1 MNRKIRKDPCSGL
14 LPNMPNE
21 TMFSGRMRINTN
33 GKTEASKHTFK
44 RKGTA
49 ADFRAGMPI
58 GNGDFGASMHGM
70 PDNLTFNI
78 AKNDL
83 WWDDYDSPVPCY
95 PDGGIENVRKKV
107 AEGDES
113 IKLDMFEAANRRVN
127 LPIQTSAARLTL
139 HLLSGGFGHN
149 IREELDIS
157 SAVAKQYFSGD
168 NQNGSINGWN
178 YCVTANVSRI
188 DEVMRICA
196 EAPISSQRPVL
207 GTVRF
212 ELTRDPMEVP
222 AVVTYGRHEEKIEQY
237 ENDIEE
243 YYSPVCFTDGDYFG
257 FNMRLKAGEDPNRS
271 PDVHYTVMAKVG
283 GGEIRLSDIGYSVL
297 GTGKFGRFFEILLTV
312 VSTYDAE
319 DTYAEAK
326 RRLDTAFVRNTV
338 HVISN
343 CAEITAHDFC
353 RSWIRLPKT
362 EYSTPWYWGIYEA
375 MSARRPSKFAAGYVA
390 PWYQSN
396 FVNWGHHILTYEQTK
411 TNLGLLATNHAELL
425 EPWFR
430 LCLDSKEKLQ
440 KYASDF
446 YKCRG
451 TAYPHAISGT
461 GTVISSTVT
470 LNGTIMN
477 ISTTGET
484 VKYAWDY
491 YDFTGDTD
499 YLRDVGYPILKE
511 AALFYHDYLLTDEN
525 GEKYIFPS
533 RSQEC
538 VTPPGTLN
546 EFMTNSLIDLALFR
560 FVLSRAAKSAEIL
573 SVDDELREEWEND
586 VKALRNDY
594 AVWSDGTWKTAED
607 IDDISMNYG
616 NPSVSDLC
624 PICITDEVDKWR
636 GSDDM
641 KSAAQKSVDKFV
653 DRNSMP
659 WDMSYGIISRL
670 RMGDKEYARLALE
683 LLPKCREGG
692 NLNRSDA
699 CDYDENNEMKPDGQH
714 SFFVDKGSAYLS
726 EVITEMLLQSQGG
739 IIRIFPAYPEDL
751 GDAAFFS
758 LRARGAFLVSAE
770 IRDCQPA
777 YAIVRSLRGNKCRF
791 MNVFGGKIS
800 VRDLETGEKIS
811 FEEVD
816 GDIIFNTEEAHEY
829 AVENS
834 GRPLESFEM
843 RS

>member
-1 MNRKIRKDPCSGL
+1 MNRKSRKDPCSGI

-21 TMFSGRMRINTN
+21 TMHTDRMRIRTS
-33 GKTEASKHTFK
+33 GKAEAKKHTFK
-44 RKGTA
+44 RSGTA
-49 ADFRAGMPI
+49 VDFRAGLPI

-83 WWDDYDSPVPCY
+83 WWDDYDPPVPYY
-95 PDGGIENVRKKV
+95 PDGGIENVRKK
-107 AEGDES
+107 ASSGDET
-113 IKLDMFEAANRRVN
+113 IKLDMFKAAQRRTN

-139 HLLSGGFGHN
+139 HLLSGGFGSC

-157 SAVAKQYFSGD
+157 SSVAKQYFSCD
-168 NQNGSINGWN
+168 NQNGSINGRD
-178 YCVTANVSRI
+178 YVVTANVSRI
-188 DEVMRICA
+188 DEVMRIA
-196 EAPISSQRPVL
+196 VSASDKGLRPVL

-222 AVVTYGRHEEKIEQY
+222 AVITYGGRYDMIGDYEKAI
-237 ENDIEE
+237 DE
-243 YYSPVCFTDGDYFG
+243 YYSPVCFTDGEYFG
-257 FNMRLKAGEDPNRS
+257 FNMRLKAGDDPASS
-271 PDVHYTVMAKVG
+271 PDVHYTVMARIG
-283 GGEIRLSDIGYSVL
+283 GGESKLTNVGYSVL
-297 GTGKFGRFFEILLTV
+297 GTGRFGRYFEMILTV
-312 VSTYDAE
+312 VSTYDAQ

-326 RRLDTAFVRNTV
+326 KRIENAFARNTV
-338 HVISN
+338 NVISN
-343 CAEITAHDFC
+343 CCEITSHDVN

-362 EYSTPWYWGIYEA
+362 EYSLPWYWGIYEA

-390 PWYQSN
+390 PWFQSSY
-396 FVNWGHHILTYEQTK
+396 VNWGHHILTYEQPK

-430 LCLDSKEKLQ
+430 LCFDSKEKLN
-440 KYASDF
+440 KFASDF
-446 YKCRG
+446 YNCRG

-461 GTVISSTVT
+461 GTVIASSVT

-491 YDFTGDTD
+491 YDFTGDKE
-499 YLRDVGYPILKE
+499 YLREVGYPILKE

-533 RSQEC
+533 RSQEFVAC
-538 VTPPGTLN
+538 PGLSN
-546 EFMTNSLIDLALFR
+546 EFMTNSLIDLAMFR
-560 FVLSRAAKSAEIL
+560 FVLSRAAESAKIL
-573 SVDDELREEWEND
+573 SIDEELVKEWEND
-586 VKALRNDY
+586 VKALRSDY
-594 AVWSDGTWKTAED
+594 AVWPDGTWKTAED
-607 IDDISMNYG
+607 IDDISIGYG
-616 NPSVSDLC
+616 NPPVSDLC

-636 GSDDM
+636 GSDEM
-641 KSAAQKSVDKFV
+641 KAAAIKSVEKFTDK
-653 DRNSMP
+653 NKMP

-670 RMGDKEYARLALE
+670 RMGDKDYARLVLE

-692 NLNRSDA
+692 NLNRADA

-714 SFFVDKGSAYLS
+714 SFFVDKGSSYLS

-739 IIRIFPAYPEDL
+739 IIRIFPAYPEDI

-770 IRDCQPA
+770 FRSGKPA
-777 YAIVRSLRGNKCRF
+777 YAIIRSLRGNACRF
-791 MNVFGGKIS
+791 MNVFGEKIS
-800 VRDLETGEKIS
+800 VRDLETGEKLN
-811 FEEVD
+811 FEEKD
-816 GDIIFNTEEAHEY
+816 GDIIFETVPEHEY
-829 AVENS
+829 VIENS
-834 GRPLESFEM
+834 DSPLESFEIK
-843 RS
+843 S

>member
-1 MNRKIRKDPCSGL
+1 MDKKIRKDPYSGL
-14 LPNMPNE
+14 LPNSPNE
-21 TMFSGRMRINTN
+21 TMVQGRMRISTN
-33 GKTEASKHTFK
+33 GKAEALKHTFR
-44 RKGTA
+44 RKGTV
-49 ADFRAGMPI
+49 ADFRSGMPI

-83 WWDDYDSPVPCY
+83 WWDDYDAPEPCY

-107 AEGDES
+107 STGDGS

-139 HLLSGGFGHN
+139 HLLSGGFGYN

-157 SAVAKQYFSGD
+157 SSTARQYFSCD
-168 NQNGSINGWN
+168 NLNGSVCGQD
-178 YCVTANVSRI
+178 YLVTANVSRV
-188 DEVMRICA
+188 DEVMRIA
-196 EAPISSQRPVL
+196 VTASDSSLRPVL

-222 AVVTYGRHEEKIEQY
+222 AVITYGRKFELIDGYEK
-237 ENDIEE
+237 DIEK
-243 YYSPVCFTDGDYFG
+243 YYSPVCFTDGEYFG
-257 FNMRLKAGEDPNRS
+257 FNMRLKAGEDPNTS
-271 PDVHYTVMAKVG
+271 PDVHYTVMARVG
-283 GGEIRLSDIGYSVL
+283 GGEAKLSNVEYSVL
-297 GTGKFGRFFEILLTV
+297 GSGKFGRSFEILLTV
-312 VSTYDAE
+312 VSTYDAA

-326 RRLDTAFVRNTV
+326 RRLADAFRRNTV
-338 HVISN
+338 HVLSN
-343 CAEITAHDFC
+343 CNEITSHDVN

-362 EYSTPWYWGIYEA
+362 EYSRPWYWGIYEA

-396 FVNWGHHILTYEQTK
+396 CVNWGHHILTYEQTK

-430 LCLDSKEKLQ
+430 LCLDSKVKLQ
-440 KYASDF
+440 KFAKDF
-446 YKCRG
+446 YNCRG

-461 GTVISSTVT
+461 GTVIASAVT
-470 LNGTIMN
+470 LNGTEMN

-491 YDFTGDTD
+491 YDFTGDKE

-533 RSQEC
+533 RSQEFVAC
-538 VTPPGTLN
+538 PGLSN
-546 EFMTNSLIDLALFR
+546 EFMTNSLIDLALVK
-560 FVLSRAAKSAEIL
+560 FVISRAAEAAGIL
-573 SVDDELREEWEND
+573 ETDAQLAKEWRDDIA
-586 VKALRNDY
+586 ALRRDY
-594 AVWSDGTWKTAED
+594 AVWADGSWKTAED
-607 IDDISMNYG
+607 TDDISLGYG
-616 NPSVSDLC
+616 VPSVSDLC

-636 GSDDM
+636 GSDEM
-641 KSAAQKSVDKFV
+641 KAAAQKSVDKFT
-653 DRNSMP
+653 DKNAMP
-659 WDMSYGIISRL
+659 WDMSFGIISRL
-670 RMGDKEYARLALE
+670 RMGDKDYARLALE

-714 SFFVDKGSAYLS
+714 SFFVDKGGAYLS

-739 IIRIFPAYPEDL
+739 VIRIFPAYPEDI

-770 IRDCQPA
+770 FRSGKPA

-791 MNVFGGKIS
+791 MNVFGEKIS
-800 VRDLETGEKIS
+800 VRDLETGENIG
-811 FEEVD
+811 FEEAD
-816 GDIIFNTEEAHEY
+816 GDIIFETAVGHEY
-829 AVENS
+829 AVEMQDK
-834 GRPLESFEM
+834 PLESFEI
-843 RS
+843 RN

>member
-1 MNRKIRKDPCSGL
+1 MNRKMRKDPCCGL

-21 TMFSGRMRINTN
+21 IMRPGRMRINTS
-33 GKTEASKHTFK
+33 GKAEAAKHTFK

-49 ADFRAGMPI
+49 ADFRSGMPI
-58 GNGDFGASMHGM
+58 GNGDFGASMHGL

-83 WWDDYDSPVPCY
+83 WWDDYDAPQPCY
-95 PDGGIENVRKKV
+95 PDGGIENIRKKA

-113 IKLDMFEAANRRVN
+113 VKLDMYEAAQRRIN
-127 LPIQTSAARLTL
+127 HPIQTSAARLTL

-149 IREELDIS
+149 IREELDLS
-157 SAVAKQYFSGD
+157 SAAAKQYFSYD
-168 NQNGSINGWN
+168 NVNGSVNGWN
-178 YCVTANVSRI
+178 YLVTANVSRI
-188 DEVMRICA
+188 DEVMRISVQA
-196 EAPISSQRPVL
+196 SDSSQRPVL

-222 AVVTYGRHEEKIEQY
+222 AVITYGKRFELIDGYEK
-237 ENDIEE
+237 DIDE

-257 FNMRLKAGEDPNRS
+257 FNMRLKAGEDPKNS
-271 PDVHYTVMAKVG
+271 PDVHYTVMARVG
-283 GGEIRLSDIGYSVL
+283 GGEIKLSDIGYSVL
-297 GTGKFGRFFEILLTV
+297 GTGRFGRNFEILLTV

-326 RRLDTAFVRNTV
+326 CRLHNAFARNTV
-338 HVISN
+338 HVLSN
-343 CAEITAHDFC
+343 CSELTSHDLN

-362 EYSTPWYWGIYEA
+362 EYSLPWYWGIYEA

-396 FVNWGHHILTYEQTK
+396 CVNWGHHILTYEQTK

-440 KYASDF
+440 ALAKNF
-446 YKCRG
+446 YNCRG

-461 GTVISSTVT
+461 GTVISSAVT
-470 LNGTIMN
+470 LNGTLMN

-491 YDFTGDTD
+491 YDFTGDTE
-499 YLRDVGYPILKE
+499 YLRTVGYPILKE

-533 RSQEC
+533 RSQEFVAC
-538 VTPPGTLN
+538 PGLSN
-546 EFMTNSLIDLALFR
+546 EFMTNSLIDLALFK
-560 FVLSRAAKSAEIL
+560 FVLSRAAQSAEIL
-573 SVDDELREEWEND
+573 GVDAGLAKEWRGD
-586 VKALRNDY
+586 VAALRSDY
-594 AVWSDGTWKTAED
+594 AVWADGTWKTAED
-607 IDDISMNYG
+607 TDDTSLGYG
-616 NPSVSDLC
+616 TPSVSDLC

-636 GSDDM
+636 GTDEM
-641 KSAAQKSVDKFV
+641 KTAAQKSVDKFV
-653 DRNSMP
+653 DKNTMP
-659 WDMSYGIISRL
+659 WDMSFGIISRL
-670 RMGDKEYARLALE
+670 RMGDKDYARLALE

-726 EVITEMLLQSQGG
+726 ECITEMLLQSQGG
-739 IIRIFPAYPEDL
+739 IIRIFPAYPDGI

-770 IRDCQPA
+770 FRSGKPA
-777 YAIVRSLRGNKCRF
+777 YAIVRSLRGNGCRF
-791 MNVFGGKIS
+791 MNVFGDKIS

-816 GDIIFNTEEAHEY
+816 GDIVFNTEAEHEY
-829 AVENS
+829 AIENS
-834 GRPLESFEM
+834 DMPLEAFEM
-843 RS
+843 KN

>member
-1 MNRKIRKDPCSGL
+1 MNKKMRKDPCSGL

-21 TMFSGRMRINTN
+21 TMVSDRMRIRTN
-33 GKTEASKHTFK
+33 GRAEAAKHNFK
-44 RKGTA
+44 RNGTA
-49 ADFRAGMPI
+49 ADFRSGLPI
-58 GNGDFGASMHGM
+58 GNGDFGASMHGL

-83 WWDDYDSPVPCY
+83 WWDDYDAPEPCY

-107 AEGDES
+107 SEGDES
-113 IKLDMFEAANRRVN
+113 IKLDMFEAAQRRVN

-157 SAVAKQYFSGD
+157 SAVAKQYFSCD
-168 NQNGSINGWN
+168 NVNGSVNGWN

-188 DEVMRICA
+188 DEVMRVSV
-196 EAPISSQRPVL
+196 EAPSSSQRPVL

-237 ENDIEE
+237 EKDIEE

-257 FNMRLKAGEDPNRS
+257 FNMRLKAGEDPTDS
-271 PDVHYTVMAKVG
+271 PDVHYTVMARVG
-283 GGEIRLSDIGYSVL
+283 GGEIKLSDIGYSVL
-297 GTGKFGRFFEILLTV
+297 GTGKFGRYFEILLTV
-312 VSTYDAE
+312 VSTYDA
-319 DTYAEAK
+319 DNTYAEAK
-326 RRLDTAFVRNTV
+326 RRLENAFTRNTV

-343 CAEITAHDFC
+343 CVEITAHDVC
-353 RSWIRLPKT
+353 RSWIRLPKQ
-362 EYSTPWYWGIYEA
+362 EYSLPWYWGIYEA

-396 FVNWGHHILTYEQTK
+396 CVNWGHHILTYEQTK
-411 TNLGLLATNHAELL
+411 TNLGLLSSNHAELL
-425 EPWFR
+425 EPWFK
-430 LCLDSKEKLQ
+430 LCLDSKKKLQ
-440 KYASDF
+440 KFAKDF
-446 YKCRG
+446 YNCRG

-470 LNGTIMN
+470 LNGTEMN

-491 YDFTGDTD
+491 YDFTGDKD
-499 YLRDVGYPILKE
+499 YLRKVGYPILKE

-533 RSQEC
+533 RSQEFVAC
-538 VTPPGTLN
+538 PGLSN
-546 EFMTNSLIDLALFR
+546 EFMTNSLIDLAMFK

-573 SVDDELREEWEND
+573 GVDDDLRKEWEND
-586 VKALRNDY
+586 VKALRRDY
-594 AVWSDGTWKTAED
+594 AVWPDGTWKTAED
-607 IDDISMNYG
+607 IDDISIGYG
-616 NPSVSDLC
+616 NPPVSDLC

-636 GSDDM
+636 GSEEM
-641 KSAAQKSVDKFV
+641 KQAAQKSVDKFV
-653 DRNSMP
+653 DRNKMP
-659 WDMSYGIISRL
+659 WDMSFGIISRL
-670 RMGDKEYARLALE
+670 RMGDKDYARLALE

-714 SFFVDKGSAYLS
+714 SFFVDKGGAYLS

-739 IIRIFPAYPEDL
+739 VIRIFPAYPEDI

-770 IRDCQPA
+770 MREGKPA
-777 YAIVRSLRGNKCRF
+777 YAIVRSLRGNDCRF
-791 MNVFGGKIS
+791 MNVFGDKIS
-800 VRDLETGEKIS
+800 VRDLEMNEKIS
-811 FEEVD
+811 FTEVD
-816 GDIIFNTEEAHEY
+816 GDIVFNTEEAHEY
-829 AVENS
+829 VIES
-834 GRPLESFEM
+834 SDRPLESFEIKD
-843 RS
+843 

>member
-1 MNRKIRKDPCSGL
+1 MNKKFRKDPCCGL

-21 TMFSGRMRINTN
+21 TMQPDRMRINTN
-33 GKTEASKHTFK
+33 GKAEAAKHSFV

-49 ADFRAGMPI
+49 RDFRSGMPI
-58 GNGDFGASMHGM
+58 GNGDFGASMHGL

-83 WWDDYDSPVPCY
+83 WWDDFEAPEPCY

-107 AEGDES
+107 SDGDET
-113 IKLDMFEAANRRVN
+113 IKLDMFEASNRRVN

-139 HLLSGGFGHN
+139 HLLSGGFGCN

-157 SAVAKQYFSGD
+157 TAVAKQYFSCD
-168 NQNGSINGWN
+168 NQNGSIFGQD
-178 YCVTANVSRI
+178 YLVTANVSRV
-188 DEVMRICA
+188 DEVMRISVSA
-196 EAPISSQRPVL
+196 SDSSPRQAL

-222 AVVTYGRHEEKIEQY
+222 AVLTFGRRFELIDGYEKEI
-237 ENDIEE
+237 DK

-257 FNMRLKAGEDPNRS
+257 FNMRLRAGENPTNS
-271 PDVHYTVMAKVG
+271 PDVHYTVMARVG
-283 GGEIRLSDIGYSVL
+283 GGEIRLSDIGYSVM
-297 GTGKFGRFFEILLTV
+297 GTGRFGKSFEILLTV
-312 VSTYDAE
+312 VSTHDAE

-326 RRLDTAFVRNTV
+326 RRLESAFARNTV
-338 HVISN
+338 HVLLNTSQL
-343 CAEITAHDFC
+343 TSHDTN
-353 RSWIRLPKT
+353 RSWIRLPKI
-362 EYSTPWYWGIYEA
+362 EYSMPWYWGIYEA

-390 PWYQSN
+390 PWFQSSY
-396 FVNWGHHILTYEQTK
+396 VNWGHHILTYEQPK

-430 LCLDSKEKLQ
+430 LCFDAKEKLQ

-446 YKCRG
+446 YNCRG

-461 GTVISSTVT
+461 GTVIASSAF

-491 YDFTGDTD
+491 YDFTGDKE
-499 YLRDVGYPILKE
+499 YLLNVGYPILKQ

-538 VTPPGTLN
+538 VACPGLSN
-546 EFMTNSLIDLALFR
+546 EFMTNSLIDLALFK
-560 FVLSRAAKSAEIL
+560 FILSRAAESAEIL
-573 SVDDELREEWEND
+573 GIDAELAAEWRND
-586 VKALRNDY
+586 VSALRKDY
-594 AVWSDGTWKTAED
+594 ALWPDGTWKTAED
-607 IDDISMNYG
+607 IDDISIVYG
-616 NPSVSDLC
+616 NPPVSDLC

-636 GSDDM
+636 GSDEM
-641 KSAAQKSVDKFV
+641 KAAAAKSVEKFV
-653 DRNSMP
+653 DKNKMP
-659 WDMSYGIISRL
+659 WDMSYGILSRL
-670 RMGDKEYARLALE
+670 RMGDKDYARLALE

-699 CDYDENNEMKPDGQH
+699 CDYDESNEMKPDGQH
-714 SFFVDKGSAYLS
+714 SFFVDKGGAYLS
-726 EVITEMLLQSQGG
+726 EVITEMLLQSQGEV
-739 IIRIFPAYPEDL
+739 IRIFPAYPEDI

-770 IRDCQPA
+770 MRNQKPA
-777 YAIVRSLRGNKCRF
+777 YAIIRSLRGNECRF
-791 MNVFGGKIS
+791 MNVFGEKVS
-800 VRDLETGEKIS
+800 VRNLETNEKVD
-811 FEEVD
+811 FTETD
-816 GDIIFNTEEAHEY
+816 GDIIFKTVAEHEY
-829 AVENS
+829 VIENID
-834 GRPLESFEM
+834 RPLESFEKIN
-843 RS
+843 

>member
-1 MNRKIRKDPCSGL
+1 MNKKIRKDPYIGL

-21 TMFSGRMRINTN
+21 TMIQGRMRISTN
-33 GKTEASKHTFK
+33 GRAEAAKHTFR

-49 ADFRAGMPI
+49 VDFRSGMPI

-83 WWDDYDSPVPCY
+83 WWDDFDAPEPCY
-95 PDGGIENVRKKV
+95 PDGGIENIRKKV
-107 AEGDES
+107 SSGDGS
-113 IKLDMFEAANRRVN
+113 IKLDMFEASNRRIN
-127 LPIQTSAARLTL
+127 LPVQTSAARLTL

-157 SAVAKQYFSGD
+157 RALAKQYFSCD
-168 NQNGSINGWN
+168 NQNGSVNGWN
-178 YCVTANVSRI
+178 YCVTANVSRV
-188 DEVMRICA
+188 DEVMRVHV
-196 EAPISSQRPVL
+196 EAPISSKRPVL

-212 ELTRDPMEVP
+212 ELTRDPMEV
-222 AVVTYGRHEEKIEQY
+222 ATVNGCKNAEDFERLEKEIA
-237 ENDIEE
+237 D
-243 YYSPVCFTDGDYFG
+243 YYSPVCFTDGEYFG
-257 FNMRLKAGEDPNRS
+257 FNMRLRAGEDPKNS
-271 PDVHYTVMAKVG
+271 PDIHYTVMARVG
-283 GGEIRLSDIGYSVL
+283 GGEAKLSDIGYSVL
-297 GTGKFGRFFEILLTV
+297 GTGKFGRNFEILLTV
-312 VSTYDAE
+312 VSIYDSDE
-319 DTYAEAK
+319 TYAEAK
-326 RRLDTAFVRNTV
+326 KRLENAFSRDTF
-338 HVISN
+338 HVLSN
-343 CAEITAHDFC
+343 CEQITMHDVC
-353 RSWIRLPKT
+353 RSWIRLPKQ

-396 FVNWGHHILTYEQTK
+396 CVNWGHHILTYEQPK

-430 LCLDSKEKLQ
+430 LCFQSKEKLQ

-461 GTVISSTVT
+461 GTVIASSIT
-470 LNGTIMN
+470 LNGTMMN

-491 YDFTGDTD
+491 YDFTGDRE
-499 YLRDVGYPILKE
+499 YLRDVGYPILKD

-525 GEKYIFPS
+525 GGKYIFPS

-573 SVDDELREEWEND
+573 GVDDDLRKEWEND
-586 VKALRNDY
+586 VKALRKDY
-594 AVWSDGTWKTAED
+594 AVWPDGTWKTAED
-607 IDDISMNYG
+607 IDDISIGYG
-616 NPSVSDLC
+616 NPPVSDLC

-636 GSDDM
+636 GSEEM
-641 KSAAQKSVDKFV
+641 KQVAQKSVDKFV
-653 DRNSMP
+653 DRNKMP
-659 WDMSYGIISRL
+659 WDMSFGIISRL
-670 RMGDKEYARLALE
+670 RMGDKDYARLALE

-714 SFFVDKGSAYLS
+714 SFFVDKGGAYLS

-739 IIRIFPAYPEDL
+739 VIRIFPAYPEEL

-770 IRDCQPA
+770 MREGKPA
-777 YAIVRSLRGNKCRF
+777 YAIVRSIRGNDCRF
-791 MNVFGGKIS
+791 MNVFGDKIS

-811 FEEVD
+811 YKEAD
-816 GDIIFNTEEAHEY
+816 GDIIFETESQHEY
-829 AVENS
+829 VIES
-834 GRPLESFEM
+834 GDKPLESFEM
-843 RS
+843 KD